1 MEKPPSPTLMEN
13 ASIHANLEELPI
25 AEVSW
30 LESKLKPK
38 TVHARYPFKGKP
50 LLWITCAFRSI
61 VAGLLVNLVFLS
73 RFFSKYG
80 GADGTSENIDPSII
94 GILVTYLQ
102 VSAALGSLIAGSLGN
117 IIGRKRYIRLG
128 SFIYFTAAFI

>member
-38 TVHARYPFKGKP
+38 T
-50 LLWITCAFRSI
+50 ITYAFRSLRDTLFSYNQGI

-80 GADGTSENIDPSII
+80 GTDGTSENINPSII
-94 GILVTYLQ
+94 GILITYLQ

-117 IIGRKRYIRLG
+117 IIERKRYIRLG